1 MNRRLAILSVA
12 GSIATTLSLSG
23 APAALSFIALLG
35 PAPALAFDADSTSAI
50 NVDKA
55 GVMLRGYDPVSYF
68 ADGKPAKGSAQYSA
82 KHDGATYH
90 FSSARNRD
98 AFAANPARYAPQF
111 GGFCAMGA
119 ALGKKLDGDPDVF
132 RVADGKLY
140 LNVNADVQKRWLDD
154 VPGNVKQA
162 NTTWPSIRNKA
173 PKDVN

>member
-1 MNRRLAILSVA
+1 MNRRLANLSHA
-12 GSIATTLSLSG
+12 GSLATALSIS
-23 APAALSFIALLG
+23 AIPAAFSLITVLAPG
-35 PAPALAFDADSTSAI
+35 PALAFDADSTSAI

-68 ADGKPAKGSAQYSA
+68 AGGKPTKGSAQYSA

-90 FSSARNRD
+90 FTSAKNRD
-98 AFAANPARYAPQF
+98 AFKAAPDRYSPQF

-119 ALGKKLDGDPDVF
+119 ALGKKLDGDPAVF

-162 NTTWPSIRNKA
+162 NATWPSIRNKA